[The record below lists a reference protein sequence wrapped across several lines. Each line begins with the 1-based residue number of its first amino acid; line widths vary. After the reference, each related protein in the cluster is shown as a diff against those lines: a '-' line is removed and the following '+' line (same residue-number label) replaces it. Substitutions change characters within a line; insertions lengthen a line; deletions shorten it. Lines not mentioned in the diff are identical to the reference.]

1 MPDEDERA
9 SIRFR
14 EGWLDAGYTQ
24 VPNVVLR
31 RHDLSP
37 GAKVVYAL
45 LLSYAWQEDH
55 CWPGQAR
62 LADEAGAS
70 PRSVRTWLQELRER
84 GLVTIERRGLTLT
97 NVYWIEPLAA
107 APERQNLPLR
117 AATDAAPERQGLP
130 TKKTQ
135 VTKTQNKNGRFTP
148 EDYLSN
154 RRVADWQ
161 ERLTED

>member
-1 MPDEDERA
+1 MVDEDERA

-55 CWPGQAR
+55 CWPGQER

-70 PRSVRTWLQELRER
+70 ARSVRTWLQELRER
-84 GLVTIERRGLTLT
+84 GLVTVERRGLTLT
-97 NVYWIEPLAA
+97 NVYWIEALAA
-107 APERQNLPLR
+107 APDRQNMPVN
-117 AATDAAPERQGLP
+117 AATDAAPDRQTLP
-130 TKKTQ
+130 TKKTP
-135 VTKTQNKNGRFTP
+135 VKNTQNKKGSTPDRF
-148 EDYLSN
+148 EQSRFARLY
-154 RRVADWQ
+154 AD
-161 ERLTED
+161 DDG

>member
-1 MPDEDERA
+1 MVDEDERA

-84 GLVTIERRGLTLT
+84 ALVTIERRGLTLT
-97 NVYWIEPLAA
+97 NVYWIEALAA
-107 APERQNLPLR
+107 APERQNLPIN
-117 AATDAAPERQGLP
+117 AATVLAPERQRLP

-135 VTKTQNKNGRFTP
+135 VTKTQNKNGHHTA
-148 EDYLSN
+148 EDYL
-154 RRVADWQ
+154 RDPRVAKWQ
-161 ERLTED
+161 GELPDG